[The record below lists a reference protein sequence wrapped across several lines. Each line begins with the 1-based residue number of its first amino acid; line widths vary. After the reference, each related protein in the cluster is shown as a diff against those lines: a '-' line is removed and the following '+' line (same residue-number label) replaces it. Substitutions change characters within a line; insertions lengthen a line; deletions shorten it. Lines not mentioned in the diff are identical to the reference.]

1 MTYRAA
7 VDYHHFSFLCLYAFI
22 SYQHCLLL
30 SNSADLKIPVLKYDS
45 LKNFHTVQL

>member
-30 SNSADLKIPVLKYDS
+30 FKFNSANLKIPVLKMT
-45 LKNFHTVQL
+45 L